1 MSLFKQ
7 PFPLSLLTTVMF
19 LTACGEAMQQ
29 RFAPDPQLQEQ
40 ENTTADSSPEEPSPE
55 EEVSNDSSAT
65 VTNNEPSSEDP
76 SAEVPATIPFYPEA
90 EVVRQDI
97 SDETESGTIELSATG
112 GMDTITNFYEREL
125 TEQNWEIVTPSSR
138 HATIGK
144 RIVMAESSTLAL
156 KVTTFEATPEEE
168 TNKILV
174 EYEPLEATSETET
187 GSSASEPSNPTTTSR
202 TFADLN
208 QTPAAL
214 ESYVREMAKLGILSP
229 IPNETASAK
238 QFAPNQVVTRRTF
251 ARWLFKANNRF
262 YRDRASQQIRP
273 VSQAQTPAFTDIPPS
288 DPDFGMIQG
297 LAEAGLIPSR
307 LTGDT
312 TVTRFRPD
320 APLTRE
326 TLLLWK
332 VPLDTRQNLPD
343 ADVSTV
349 KETWGFQ
356 DAGKIDPKA
365 LGAIAADFS
374 NGEQSTLRRVY
385 GYTQLLQPE
394 KAVTR
399 AEAAAALWSFGT
411 QGEVITAKELT
422 QN

>member
-1 MSLFKQ
+1 MPLFK
-7 PFPLSLLTTVMF
+7 PTLNLSLLIT
-19 LTACGEAMQQ
+19 LTLLTSCGQSLQQ
-29 RFAPDPQLQEQ
+29 RLAPDPKLQEE
-40 ENTTADSSPEEPSPE
+40 ENTTSNSASETPSNQNASEPSGVE
-55 EEVSNDSSAT
+55 SNNDGTPLERPAT
-65 VTNNEPSSEDP
+65 VPES
-76 SAEVPATIPFYPEA
+76 IPFYPEA
-90 EVVRQDI
+90 ELVREETSAD
-97 SDETESGTIELSATG
+97 TESGTLELRATA
-112 GMDTITNFYEREL
+112 GMEPITNFYQQAL
-125 TEQNWEIVTPSSR
+125 TQPDWEIVTPFSR
-138 HATIGK
+138 DATLGK
-144 RIVMAESSTLAL
+144 RIIMAESNALEL
-156 KVTTFEATPEEE
+156 KVTVFEAAEG
-168 TNKILV
+168 
-174 EYEPLEATSETET
+174 EATNPILLEYQPLADATTAEASESETST
-187 GSSASEPSNPTTTSR
+187 ATS
-202 TFADLN
+202 TSQMFTDLD
-208 QTPAAL
+208 QTPDPLA
-214 ESYVREMAKLGILSP
+214 SYVRAVAQLGILTP
-229 IPNETASAK
+229 VANNNQTGK
-238 QFAPNQVVTRRTF
+238 QFAPNQSITRRTF
-251 ARWLFKANNRF
+251 ARWLFQANNRF

-288 DPDFGMIQG
+288 DPDFGIIQG

-326 TLLLWK
+326 ILLLWK
-332 VPLDTRQNLPD
+332 VPLDIRSNLPE

-365 LGAIAADFS
+365 LGAIVADFS

-399 AEAAAALWSFGT
+399 AEAAAALWAFGM